1 MFRRSEED
9 RHEPI
14 EPREVRRREGAGD
27 EVTVVGRGARLEG
40 TVVSAGSLRIEGNVK
55 GKITAEGDVI
65 LAPNSE
71 VEADIE
77 ARSVTVGGHFKG
89 NITVAGKA
97 EVAREG
103 RVEGNIRSK
112 VLVVVE
118 GAVFNGQSIMDGRGA
133 PPSQEGAASPTRGE
147 GPSPAPGPRPPAP
160 EAPRP
165 GPSPEGRPRA
175 GGPEGAPPPPGRRA

>member
-1 MFRRSEED
+1 MFRRSEEE
-9 RHEPI
+9 RHEPV
-14 EPREVRRREGAGD
+14 EPREVRRREGPGD
-27 EVTVVGRGARLEG
+27 EITVVGRGARLEG

-65 LAPNSE
+65 LAPTSE
-71 VEADIE
+71 VEADIQ
-77 ARSVTVGGHFKG
+77 ARSVTVGGRFKG

-118 GAVFNGQSIMDGRGA
+118 GAVFNGQSIMDSRGA
-133 PPSQEGAASPTRGE
+133 AAQPERPE
-147 GPSPAPGPRPPAP
+147 GPPPVQP
-160 EAPRP
+160 E
-165 GPSPEGRPRA
+165 
-175 GGPEGAPPPPGRRA
+175 PPPPGQRAQPPPEPRPATGPEAPGRPGRRG

>member
-1 MFRRSEED
+1 MFRRSDEE

-14 EPREVRRREGAGD
+14 EPREVRRREGPGD
-27 EVTVVGRGARLEG
+27 EITVVGRGARLEG

-65 LAPNSE
+65 LAPSSE
-71 VEADIE
+71 VEADIQ
-77 ARSVTVGGHFKG
+77 ARSVTVGGRFKG

-118 GAVFNGQSIMDGRGA
+118 GAVFNGQSIMDSRG
-133 PPSQEGAASPTRGE
+133 GAHPER
-147 GPSPAPGPRPPAP
+147 P
-160 EAPRP
+160 EAPAAARAEAPGQPQPSPVERP
-165 GPSPEGRPRA
+165 GPQPEARPP
-175 GGPEGAPPPPGRRA
+175 GGPAGPG

>member
-14 EPREVRRREGAGD
+14 EPREVRRREGPGD
-27 EVTVVGRGARLEG
+27 EITVVGRGARLEG

-65 LAPNSE
+65 LAPSSE
-71 VEADIE
+71 VEADIQ
-77 ARSVTVGGHFKG
+77 ARSVTVGGRFKG

-118 GAVFNGQSIMDGRGA
+118 GAVFNGQSIMDSRGA
-133 PPSQEGAASPTRGE
+133 PQPER
-147 GPSPAPGPRPPAP
+147 P
-160 EAPRP
+160 EAPTPAQAQTPAQAPAQRP
-165 GPSPEGRPRA
+165 QPQVEARA
-175 GGPEGAPPPPGRRA
+175 SGGPEGPARPGRRA